1 MRRRKAKKRIILP
14 DPRFNDITV
23 TKFVNNLMLD
33 GKKSLSFNIFYD
45 AMDIITE
52 RTSEDALEIFRKGLT
67 NITPAV
73 EVRSRRVG
81 GATFQI
87 PQPIRDSRKE
97 SMAMKWLISLR
108 ARETKRLWL
117 RNWLVSWLLRR
128 KKKVPRLRR
137 KKIHTEWLRLT
148 RHSLTSDFRSDLYKD

>member
-52 RTSEDALEIFRKGLT
+52 RTSEDALEIFRKG
-67 NITPAV
+67 
-73 EVRSRRVG
+73 
-81 GATFQI
+81 
-87 PQPIRDSRKE
+87 
-97 SMAMKWLISLR
+97 
-108 ARETKRLWL
+108 
-117 RNWLVSWLLRR
+117 
-128 KKKVPRLRR
+128 
-137 KKIHTEWLRLT
+137 
-148 RHSLTSDFRSDLYKD
+148 FRFIEI